1 MEYREKITTIII
13 EDLEMLRESIIG
25 RRDCIILIS
34 KKCSHDIDELPYYN
48 YKMLKEE
55 IKLRNIILE
64 VSDK

>member
-1 MEYREKITTIII
+1 MKYREKIKIIK
-13 EDLEMLRESIIG
+13 DLEMLKESIIG

-34 KKCSHDIDELPYYN
+34 KKCLHDIDELPYYN

-64 VSDK
+64 VSD